1 MKNKEKVLSVLFIL
15 LEVAAIIT
23 TIISV
28 GKIQIEFYTEDSNIF
43 ALIVTIIYSYYLF
56 SNKKV
61 PKIVNILRLSSLAM
75 LMITFLTVSLVLV
88 PIYRMDLSFAYW
100 GPNFFYHLV
109 CPILFFINYTFVSK
123 KEEFSTKDLF
133 ISTTPTIIY
142 GIILMTINVIVK
154 GYGPYPFL
162 YVYEQPVYLSVLWIL
177 IFFMTNLVITICL
190 SKLSKKVIQMN
201 YFF

>member
-28 GKIQIEFYTEDSNIF
+28 GKIQIEYYTEDSNIF

-56 SNKKV
+56 SNKEV
-61 PKIVNILRLSSLAM
+61 PKIVNILRLSSLVM

-109 CPILFFINYTFVSK
+109 CPILFFINYTFFSK

-133 ISTTPTIIY
+133 ISTTPTIVY
-142 GIILMTINVIVK
+142 GIIVTTMNVIVK

-190 SKLSKKVIQMN
+190 SKLSKK
-201 YFF
+201 

>member
-23 TIISV
+23 TIISL

-109 CPILFFINYTFVSK
+109 CPILFFINYTFFSK
-123 KEEFSTKDLF
+123 KEEFNTKDLF

-142 GIILMTINVIVK
+142 GIILIAMNVIVK

-190 SKLSKKVIQMN
+190 SKLSKK
-201 YFF
+201 

>member
-1 MKNKEKVLSVLFIL
+1 MKNKDKVLNVLFIL

-28 GKIQIEFYTEDSNIF
+28 GKIQIEYYTEDSNIF

-61 PKIVNILRLSSLAM
+61 PKIVNILRLSSLVM

-109 CPILFFINYTFVSK
+109 CPILFFINYTFLSK

-142 GIILMTINVIVK
+142 GIIVTTMNVIVK

-190 SKLSKKVIQMN
+190 SKLSKK
-201 YFF
+201 

>member
-1 MKNKEKVLSVLFIL
+1 MKNKERVLNVLFIL

-28 GKIQIEFYTEDSNIF
+28 GKIQIEYYTEDSNIF

-61 PKIVNILRLSSLAM
+61 PKLVNILRLSSLAM

-109 CPILFFINYTFVSK
+109 CPILFFINYTFFSK
-123 KEEFSTKDLF
+123 KEELSTKDLF

-190 SKLSKKVIQMN
+190 SKLSKK
-201 YFF
+201 

>member
-1 MKNKEKVLSVLFIL
+1 MKNKEKVLNVLFIL

-142 GIILMTINVIVK
+142 GIILMTINVIDK

-190 SKLSKKVIQMN
+190 SKLSKK
-201 YFF
+201 

>member
-61 PKIVNILRLSSLAM
+61 PKLVNILRLSSLAM

-142 GIILMTINVIVK
+142 GIILMTVNVIVK

-177 IFFMTNLVITICL
+177 IFFITTLVITICL
-190 SKLSKKVIQMN
+190 SKLSKK
-201 YFF
+201 

>member
-1 MKNKEKVLSVLFIL
+1 MKNKEKVLNVLFIL

-23 TIISV
+23 TIISL

-61 PKIVNILRLSSLAM
+61 PKLVNILRLSSLAM

-109 CPILFFINYTFVSK
+109 CPILFFINYTFFSK
-123 KEEFSTKDLF
+123 KEEFNTKDLF

-142 GIILMTINVIVK
+142 GIILIAMNVIVK

-190 SKLSKKVIQMN
+190 SKLSKK
-201 YFF
+201 

>member
-23 TIISV
+23 TIISI

-61 PKIVNILRLSSLAM
+61 PKLVNILRLSSLVM

-109 CPILFFINYTFVSK
+109 CPILFFINYAFVSK
-123 KEEFSTKDLF
+123 KEEFSTKYLF

-142 GIILMTINVIVK
+142 GIILIAMNVIVK

-190 SKLSKKVIQMN
+190 SKLSKK
-201 YFF
+201 

>member
-61 PKIVNILRLSSLAM
+61 PKLVNILRLSSLAM

-142 GIILMTINVIVK
+142 GIIVTTMNVIVK

-190 SKLSKKVIQMN
+190 SKLSKK
-201 YFF
+201 

>member
-61 PKIVNILRLSSLAM
+61 PKLVNILRLSSLAM

-109 CPILFFINYTFVSK
+109 CPILFFINYTFLSK

-142 GIILMTINVIVK
+142 GIILMTVNVIVK

-190 SKLSKKVIQMN
+190 SKLSKK
-201 YFF
+201 

>member
-1 MKNKEKVLSVLFIL
+1 MKNKEKVLSILFIL

-61 PKIVNILRLSSLAM
+61 PKLVNILRLSSLAM

-123 KEEFSTKDLF
+123 KEEFSTKDLL
-133 ISTTPTIIY
+133 ISTTPTIVY
-142 GIILMTINVIVK
+142 GIIVTTMNVIVK

-162 YVYEQPVYLSVLWIL
+162 YVYEQPVYLSVLWVL
-177 IFFMTNLVITICL
+177 IFFITTLVITICL
-190 SKLSKKVIQMN
+190 SKLSKK
-201 YFF
+201 

>member
-1 MKNKEKVLSVLFIL
+1 MNNKEKVLSILFIL

-61 PKIVNILRLSSLAM
+61 PKLVNILRLSSLAM

-142 GIILMTINVIVK
+142 GIIVTTMNVIVK

-177 IFFMTNLVITICL
+177 IFFITTLVITICL
-190 SKLSKKVIQMN
+190 SKLSKK
-201 YFF
+201 

>member
-61 PKIVNILRLSSLAM
+61 PKLVNILRLSSSAM

-142 GIILMTINVIVK
+142 GIILMTVNVIVK

-190 SKLSKKVIQMN
+190 SKLSKK
-201 YFF
+201 

>member
-142 GIILMTINVIVK
+142 GIIVTTMNVIVK

-190 SKLSKKVIQMN
+190 SKLSKK
-201 YFF
+201 

>member
-1 MKNKEKVLSVLFIL
+1 MKNKERVLNVLFIL

-61 PKIVNILRLSSLAM
+61 PKLVNILRLSSLAM

-109 CPILFFINYTFVSK
+109 CPILFFINYTFFSK
-123 KEEFSTKDLF
+123 KEEFNTKDLF

-142 GIILMTINVIVK
+142 GIILIAMNVIVK

-190 SKLSKKVIQMN
+190 SKLSKK
-201 YFF
+201 

>member
-1 MKNKEKVLSVLFIL
+1 MKNKERVLNVLFIL

-23 TIISV
+23 TIISL

-61 PKIVNILRLSSLAM
+61 PKLVNILRLSSLAM

-109 CPILFFINYTFVSK
+109 CPILFFINYTFFSK
-123 KEEFSTKDLF
+123 KEEFNTKDLF

-142 GIILMTINVIVK
+142 GIILMMVNVIVK

-162 YVYEQPVYLSVLWIL
+162 YVYEQPVYLSILWIL

-190 SKLSKKVIQMN
+190 SKLSKK
-201 YFF
+201 

>member
-1 MKNKEKVLSVLFIL
+1 MKNKERVLNVLFIL

-23 TIISV
+23 TIISL

-61 PKIVNILRLSSLAM
+61 PKLVNILRLSSLAM

-109 CPILFFINYTFVSK
+109 CPILFFINYTFFSK
-123 KEEFSTKDLF
+123 KEEFNTKDLF

-142 GIILMTINVIVK
+142 GIILMTVNVIVK

-162 YVYEQPVYLSVLWIL
+162 YVYEQPVYLSILWIL

-190 SKLSKKVIQMN
+190 SKLSKK
-201 YFF
+201 

>member
-1 MKNKEKVLSVLFIL
+1 MKNKEKVLNVLFIL
-15 LEVAAIIT
+15 LEIAAIIT

-28 GKIQIEFYTEDSNIF
+28 GKIQIEFYTEDSNF
-43 ALIVTIIYSYYLF
+43 LALIVTIIYSYYLF

-61 PKIVNILRLSSLAM
+61 PKLVNILRLSSLAM

-88 PIYRMDLSFAYW
+88 PIYRMDLSLAYW

-109 CPILFFINYTFVSK
+109 CPILFFINYTFFSK

-142 GIILMTINVIVK
+142 GIVLITMNVIVK
-154 GYGPYPFL
+154 GFGPYPFL

-190 SKLSKKVIQMN
+190 SKLSKK
-201 YFF
+201 